1 MSRKFLT
8 PVNIPA
14 LATAPTLPTIVA
26 GDLYFNTVSLTLYVW
41 TGTAWAESSG
51 SGGATLTVTAAGG
64 VFIVDGVSKP
74 VLNFTRGSRYT
85 ININASG
92 HPFYFQTS
100 GLTYNAQNVY
110 TTGVTGSG
118 TAVGTIIFQVP
129 YNAPNE
135 LTYVCQ
141 NHANMGNI
149 ISVSNAWESEGG
161 GVLVSASEP
170 TLNLTE
176 GLLWFD
182 TTTDA
187 LLVYY
192 DGEFVEVS
200 GGGGASN
207 MSDLT
212 SSWFLGV

>member
-14 LATAPTLPTIVA
+14 LAAAPTSPTIVA

-51 SGGATLTVTAAGG
+51 SGGATLTVTASGG
-64 VFIVDGVSKP
+64 VFVIDGQNNP
-74 VLNFTRGSRYT
+74 VLNLTRGSRYT

-100 GLTYNAQNVY
+100 GLTYNGANVY
-110 TTGVTGSG
+110 STGVTGGG

-129 YNAPNE
+129 YNAPDA

-149 ISVSNAWESEGG
+149 INVSSAWESDGG

-200 GGGGASN
+200 GAGGGSSA
-207 MSDLT
+207 SDLT